1 MSTHLWSIPRQLNT
15 LGCNHLL
22 EYVEEL
28 GHDDIQPPLCMLRPR
43 TI

>member
-1 MSTHLWSIPRQLNT
+1 MSTHLWGITQQLNT

-28 GHDDIQPPLCMLRPR
+28 GQ
-43 TI
+43 